1 MTGGQGAGGAL
12 AMDAQQPPFVPDVVP
27 LELGEVV
34 RHVVDQVELCAPGG
48 PLERPPGR
56 VREQLAVRPGD
67 CFRIVVLN
75 VRGLAVVLAASR
87 APGLWDAANTKFTD
101 PAGRPSIPGILN
113 GPSTGVL

>member
-1 MTGGQGAGGAL
+1 
-12 AMDAQQPPFVPDVVP
+12 VVDGSHGRD
-27 LELGEVV
+27 LLGLVSQNAHANSNGEVV
-34 RHVVDQVELCAPGG
+34 ILCAPNYACT
-48 PLERPPGR
+48 PDSEQ
-56 VREQLAVRPGD
+56 QLAVRPGD